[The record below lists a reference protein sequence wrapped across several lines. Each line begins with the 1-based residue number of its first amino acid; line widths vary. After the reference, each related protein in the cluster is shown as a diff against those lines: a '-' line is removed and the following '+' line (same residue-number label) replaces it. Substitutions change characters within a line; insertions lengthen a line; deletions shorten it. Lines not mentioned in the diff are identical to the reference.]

1 MPEWK
6 ERLLKYCI
14 SLYFGKLWWISTYFY
29 CKISGCDY
37 AKQLPCLEYE
47 LVCYVKA
54 LRSSIW
60 RNVWTIR
67 IDYLSGY
74 QLDEIVSSLTTTSRL
89 QLLFEIYMWC
99 LLLTY
104 NLSDIELLW
113 YTLSHS
119 LCIKIPHRP
128 FSSIGINALAYSRPF
143 HSNLHCIALTKF
155 LKYLLPWTEYQC
167 CSKVCRE
174 LGFQRMLRKFKW
186 KIDGPPRFIGRV
198 LRLSLNVPLM

>member
-1 MPEWK
+1 M
-6 ERLLKYCI
+6 
-14 SLYFGKLWWISTYFY
+14 
-29 CKISGCDY
+29 
-37 AKQLPCLEYE
+37 
-47 LVCYVKA
+47 
-54 LRSSIW
+54 
-60 RNVWTIR
+60 
-67 IDYLSGY
+67 
-74 QLDEIVSSLTTTSRL
+74 SSLTTTSRL

-104 NLSDIELLW
+104 NLSEIELLW

-128 FSSIGINALAYSRPF
+128 FSSIGINAPAYSRPF

-174 LGFQRMLRKFKW
+174 LWFQRMLRKFKW
-186 KIDGPPRFIGRV
+186 KIDRPPQFIGRV
-198 LRLSLNVPLM
+198 LRLSLIVTGIVTGIQIVTNGSPKILSVLIWCYQKGTSIFIQITWYKCLIS